1 MGYDS
6 TYAAVDDLHDPEA
19 AWDEVVTEGDR
30 ESLNVAQESVGR
42 HADSRET
49 AVRIADFET
58 GETVSYSFAAL
69 NDAANR
75 VGNYLAEHTARADR
89 VAAMLPPRIELYAAI
104 FGTVVAGR
112 IYVPLTPLFGP
123 EALSYRLAD
132 SETTILFL
140 AREYADAIPDEA
152 FPDLERVVVVDG
164 PGSGSSGTEGVD
176 GEFAVDGYERVRACG
191 TDFKTVDTHPDDI
204 YTLKYTSGTTGQP
217 KGVPTRHR
225 RIVHG
230 SGYNDYVVDLRPDDT
245 YFVAAS
251 PAWSYGLGATMSVG
265 VRDTGIATY
274 RGSFDPVSF
283 LETLEEFEVTNLMC
297 PPTALRQVQGADVDP
312 REYDTD
318 VRVLV
323 SAGEA
328 LDEESVEW
336 CDEVFGTKPL
346 DAYGQTEAGMLLC
359 NYSFEDWDI
368 RPGSAGKPL
377 PGMRVTLLDE
387 AGNEVDDGDIGEI
400 CVRRSDVSAG
410 TTRVYWGNP
419 DETVRTYQGQW
430 YRTGD
435 LARRDEDGYYW
446 YVSRKDEVI
455 ISAGYRIGP
464 EEVQEALVKHDA
476 VAEAGVVGVPDE
488 TRGEVV
494 KAYVTVTESA
504 TPGGTLADDI
514 QEFARTELS
523 KHEYPREVEFLD
535 ELPKTSS
542 GKIKRRELESS

>member
-6 TYAAVDDLHDPEA
+6 TYEAVSDLHDPEA

-104 FGTVVAGR
+104 FGTVKAGR

-132 SETTILFL
+132 SETSVLFL
-140 AREYADAIPDEA
+140 AREYADAFPDEG

-164 PGSGSSGTEGVD
+164 PEAASSGAGLD
-176 GEFAVDGYERVRACG
+176 GEFAVDGYDRVRSRGA
-191 TDFKTVDTHPDDI
+191 DFETVDTHPDDI

-230 SGYNDYVVDLRPDDT
+230 SGYNDYVVDLRPEDT

-312 REYDTD
+312 RNYDTD

-328 LDEESVEW
+328 LDEESVAW

-359 NYSFEDWDI
+359 NYSFEDWETK
-368 RPGSAGKPL
+368 PGSAGKPL

-476 VAEAGVVGVPDE
+476 VEEAGVVGIPDE

-504 TPGGTLADDI
+504 TPGEGLADAI
-514 QEFARTELS
+514 REFARSELS
-523 KHEYPREVEFLD
+523 KHEYPREVEFVD
-535 ELPKTSS
+535 DLPKTSS
-542 GKIKRRELESS
+542 GKIKRRELGSD

>member
-6 TYAAVDDLHDPEA
+6 TYEAVYDLHDPEA
-19 AWDEVVTEGDR
+19 AWDEVVTQGDR

-42 HADSRET
+42 HANSQET

-69 NDAANR
+69 NDAADQ

-104 FGTVVAGR
+104 FGTVKAGR

-132 SETTILFL
+132 SETSVLFL
-140 AREYADAIPDEA
+140 AREYADALPDEE

-164 PGSGSSGTEGVD
+164 PEAASPGAGID
-176 GEFAVDGYERVRACG
+176 GEFAVDGYDRVRSHGA
-191 TDFKTVDTHPDDI
+191 DFEAVDTHPDDI

-230 SGYNDYVVDLRPDDT
+230 SGYNDYVVDLRPEDN

-297 PPTALRQVQGADVDP
+297 PPTALRQVRGAAVDP
-312 REYDTD
+312 QEYDTD

-328 LDEESVEW
+328 LDEESVAW

-359 NYSFEDWDI
+359 NYSFEDWEI

-476 VAEAGVVGVPDE
+476 VAEAGVVGIPDE

-504 TPGGTLADDI
+504 TPGEALADDI
-514 QEFARTELS
+514 REFARTELS
-523 KHEYPREVEFLD
+523 KHEYPREVEFLE

-542 GKIKRRELESS
+542 GKIKRRELGSD

>member
-6 TYAAVDDLHDPEA
+6 TYEAVSDLHDPEA

-104 FGTVVAGR
+104 FGTVKAGR

-132 SETTILFL
+132 SETSVLFL
-140 AREYADAIPDEA
+140 AREYADAFPDEG

-164 PGSGSSGTEGVD
+164 PEAASSGAGLD
-176 GEFAVDGYERVRACG
+176 GEFAVDGYDRVRSRGA
-191 TDFKTVDTHPDDI
+191 DFETVDTHPDDI

-230 SGYNDYVVDLRPDDT
+230 SGYNDYVVDLRPEDT

-274 RGSFDPVSF
+274 RGSFDPVTF

-312 REYDTD
+312 RTYDTD

-328 LDEESVEW
+328 LDEESVAW

-359 NYSFEDWDI
+359 NYSFEDWEI

-476 VAEAGVVGVPDE
+476 VEEAGVVGIPDE

-504 TPGGTLADDI
+504 TPGEGLADAI
-514 QEFARTELS
+514 REFARSELS
-523 KHEYPREVEFLD
+523 KHEYPREVEFVD
-535 ELPKTSS
+535 DLPKTSS
-542 GKIKRRELESS
+542 GKIKRRELGSD

>member
-6 TYAAVDDLHDPEA
+6 TYDAVSDLHDPEA

-42 HADSRET
+42 HADSQET

-104 FGTVVAGR
+104 FGTVKAGR

-132 SETTILFL
+132 SGTSVLFL
-140 AREYADAIPDEA
+140 AREYADALPDEA

-164 PGSGSSGTEGVD
+164 PGSDTSRAGID
-176 GEFAVDGYERVRACG
+176 GEFSVDAYDRVRSRGAE
-191 TDFKTVDTHPDDI
+191 FEAVDTHPDDI

-225 RIVHG
+225 RLVHG
-230 SGYNDYVVDLRPDDT
+230 SGYNDYVVDLRPEDN

-297 PPTALRQVQGADVDP
+297 PPTALRQVRGADLDP

-328 LDEESVEW
+328 LDEESVAW
-336 CDEVFGTKPL
+336 CDEVFGTEPL

-359 NYSFEDWDI
+359 NYSFEDWEVK
-368 RPGSAGKPL
+368 PGSAGKPL
-377 PGMRVTLLDE
+377 PGMRVALLDE

-476 VAEAGVVGVPDE
+476 VEEAGEG
-488 TRGEVV
+488 
-494 KAYVTVTESA
+494 
-504 TPGGTLADDI
+504 LADDI
-514 QEFARTELS
+514 RGFARSELS
-523 KHEYPREVEFLD
+523 KHEYPREVEFVD
-535 ELPKTSS
+535 DLPKTSS
-542 GKIKRRELESS
+542 GKIKRRELGSS

>member
-6 TYAAVDDLHDPEA
+6 TYAAVSDLHDPDA

-30 ESLNVAQESVGR
+30 ESLNIAQESVGC
-42 HADSRET
+42 HANSSET
-49 AVRIADFET
+49 AVQIADFET
-58 GETVSYSFAAL
+58 GETVSHSFAAL

-89 VAAMLPPRIELYAAI
+89 VAAMLPPRLELYAAI
-104 FGTVVAGR
+104 FGTVKAGR

-132 SETTILFL
+132 SETSVLFL
-140 AREYADAIPDEA
+140 AQEYADALPDEEL
-152 FPDLERVVVVDG
+152 PDLERVVVVDG
-164 PGSGSSGTEGVD
+164 SETGSLQAGDRV
-176 GEFAVDGYERVRACG
+176 AVDGYDRVRSHRTEFEA
-191 TDFKTVDTHPDDI
+191 VDTHPDDI

-230 SGYNDYVVDLRPDDT
+230 SGYNDYVVDLRPEDN

-251 PAWSYGLGATMSVG
+251 PAWSYGLGTTMSIG
-265 VRDTGIATY
+265 VRDTGVATY

-297 PPTALRQVQGADVDP
+297 PPTALRQVRGAEVDP
-312 REYDTD
+312 HSYDTD

-328 LDEESVEW
+328 LDEESAGW
-336 CDEVFGTKPL
+336 CQEIFGTKPL

-359 NYSFEDWDI
+359 NYSFEDWEI

-387 AGNEVDDGDIGEI
+387 ASNEVDDGDIGEI

-430 YRTGD
+430 YCTGD

-494 KAYVTVTESA
+494 KAYVTVAQSA
-504 TPGGTLADDI
+504 TAGEGLAGDI
-514 QEFARTELS
+514 REFARSELS
-523 KHEYPREVEFLD
+523 KHEYPREVEFVD
-535 ELPKTSS
+535 TLPKTSS
-542 GKIKRRELESS
+542 GKIKRRELDSG

>member
-6 TYAAVDDLHDPEA
+6 TYDAVSDLHDPEA

-42 HADSRET
+42 HADSQET

-104 FGTVVAGR
+104 FGTVKAGR

-132 SETTILFL
+132 SGTSVLFL
-140 AREYADAIPDEA
+140 AREYADALPDEA

-164 PGSGSSGTEGVD
+164 PGSDTSRAGID
-176 GEFAVDGYERVRACG
+176 GEFSVDAYDRVRSRGAE
-191 TDFKTVDTHPDDI
+191 FEAVDTHPDDI

-225 RIVHG
+225 RLVHG
-230 SGYNDYVVDLRPDDT
+230 SGYNDYVVDLRPEDN

-297 PPTALRQVQGADVDP
+297 PPTALRQVRGADLDP

-328 LDEESVEW
+328 LDEESVAW
-336 CDEVFGTKPL
+336 CDEVFGTEPL

-359 NYSFEDWDI
+359 NYSFEDWEVK
-368 RPGSAGKPL
+368 PGSAGKPL
-377 PGMRVTLLDE
+377 PGMRVALLDE

-476 VAEAGVVGVPDE
+476 VEEAGVVGIPDE

-494 KAYVTVTESA
+494 KAYVTVAESA
-504 TPGGTLADDI
+504 TPGEGLADDI
-514 QEFARTELS
+514 RGFARSELS
-523 KHEYPREVEFLD
+523 KHEYPREVEFVD
-535 ELPKTSS
+535 DLPKTSS
-542 GKIKRRELESS
+542 GKIKRRELGSS

>member
-6 TYAAVDDLHDPEA
+6 TYEAVSDLHDPEA

-104 FGTVVAGR
+104 FGTVKAGR

-132 SETTILFL
+132 SETSVLFL
-140 AREYADAIPDEA
+140 AREYADAFPDEG

-164 PGSGSSGTEGVD
+164 PEAASSGAGLD
-176 GEFAVDGYERVRACG
+176 GEFAVDGYDRVRSRGA
-191 TDFKTVDTHPDDI
+191 DFETVDTHPDDI

-230 SGYNDYVVDLRPDDT
+230 SGYNDYVVDLRPEDT

-274 RGSFDPVSF
+274 RGSFDPVNF

-312 REYDTD
+312 RNYDTD

-328 LDEESVEW
+328 LDEESVAW

-359 NYSFEDWDI
+359 NYSFEDWEI

-476 VAEAGVVGVPDE
+476 VEEAGVVGIPDE

-504 TPGGTLADDI
+504 TPGEGLADAI
-514 QEFARTELS
+514 REFARSELS
-523 KHEYPREVEFLD
+523 KHEYPREVEFVD
-535 ELPKTSS
+535 DLPKTSS
-542 GKIKRRELESS
+542 GKIKRRELGSD

>member
-6 TYAAVDDLHDPEA
+6 TYDAVSDLHDPEA

-42 HADSRET
+42 HANSQET

-58 GETVSYSFAAL
+58 GETLSYSFAAL

-104 FGTVVAGR
+104 FGTVKAGR

-132 SETTILFL
+132 SGTSVLFL
-140 AREYADAIPDEA
+140 AREYADAFPDEA

-164 PGSGSSGTEGVD
+164 PGSDTPEAGID
-176 GEFAVDGYERVRACG
+176 GEFAVDGYDRVRAHEA
-191 TDFKTVDTHPDDI
+191 DFKTVDTHPDDI

-230 SGYNDYVVDLRPDDT
+230 SGYNDYVVDLRPEDN

-297 PPTALRQVQGADVDP
+297 PPTALRQVRGADVDP

-328 LDEESVEW
+328 LDEESVAW

-359 NYSFEDWDI
+359 NYSFEDWEVK
-368 RPGSAGKPL
+368 PGSAGKPL

-476 VAEAGVVGVPDE
+476 VEEAGVVGIPDE

-494 KAYVTVTESA
+494 KAYVTVAESA
-504 TPGGTLADDI
+504 TPGEGLADDI
-514 QEFARTELS
+514 REFARSELS
-523 KHEYPREVEFLD
+523 KHEYPREVEFVD
-535 ELPKTSS
+535 DLPKTSS